1 MGIYCLTHFLDK
13 YEVRWLDAQNMPEL
27 HPALRAVGY
36 RQILDYLHGEGTL
49 DDAVRD
55 AKAATRRY
63 AKRQV
68 TWFKNQTPNAH
79 KADAIH
85 LQLPC

>member
-1 MGIYCLTHFLDK
+1 D
-13 YEVRWLDAQNMPEL
+13 EVAWLKAQHISKL

-36 RQILDYLHGEGTL
+36 RQLLDYLDNKGTL
-49 DDAVRD
+49 DDAIRD
-55 AKAATRRY
+55 AKTATRRY

-79 KADAIH
+79 MGDAANVQANM
-85 LQLPC
+85 LETLETLNTWT